1 MYCIIVGL
9 ARNFCGML
17 KSKWCIA
24 KCAAYFVKYAPF
36 FALWRVFFAVYSVL
50 WSDCVLVFA
59 AICDVQSFSEGF
71 YTFTGCTLF
80 NLSAAH
86 PVMWSLPRVPYIF
99 SQCIVKL
106 MYPPICSLPGNSE
119 CPQCSL
125 CYSVLTVV
133 KNTVSAFRWAQSR
146 LCNWELLAGAFKQMM
161 MMRQKFDKWRKHILP
176 DIRICWRSWK
186 VSNFAFSVKF
196 WYLDSFKASIICCLK
211 NKEKNQSKLKTFL
224 HLR

>member
-1 MYCIIVGL
+1 MCGVFCEVCTIFCSVACVLCCIQ
-9 ARNFCGML
+9 
-17 KSKWCIA
+17 
-24 KCAAYFVKYAPF
+24 CAVIWLCFSVCSN
-36 FALWRVFFAVYSVL
+36 LWRAKLFWRVL
-50 WSDCVLVFA
+50 HFHRVHTVQFICSTP
-59 AICDVQSFSEGF
+59 CDVK
-71 YTFTGCTLF
+71 FTPC
-80 NLSAAH
+80 S
-86 PVMWSLPRVPYIF
+86 VPYIF

-176 DIRICWRSWK
+176 DIRICRRSWK
-186 VSNFAFSVKF
+186 VWNFAFSVKF